1 MKGGKTA
8 PFTIRKRKCAIK
20 KEKKGICPSSLL
32 WFAWHSCDFGSFC
45 GSSRVWR
52 PEAMWQ
58 GAGELKR
65 IIKEGKMTL
74 LRFWDEPS
82 QELSQFPP
90 AAHELSSNSSS
101 CQQVYVSKCRPF
113 TWAEIHMR
121 KHRRKKHR
129 LGQITSWYLCKNT
142 PSAVLVWFIFN
153 SWLNYES
160 APLILFDQSLCC
172 STKQRN
178 NSCKCN
184 VFFSYI
190 KFFKPATGCLS
201 LVASPEMTTKASYSL
216 YEFCDH
222 HFFAC

>member
-1 MKGGKTA
+1 MFGLCKVRIKLLTKVRTCYFHQHYPKRYFNKMKGRKVV
-8 PFTIRKRKCAIK
+8 PFIILKRKCY
-20 KEKKGICPSSLL
+20 KERKKGICPSSLL
-32 WFAWHSCDFGSFC
+32 RFAWHSR
-45 GSSRVWR
+45 RVWR

-113 TWAEIHMR
+113 TRAEIHMR
-121 KHRRKKHR
+121 KHRWKKHR
-129 LGQITSWYLCKNT
+129 QGQIISWYLCKNT
-142 PSAVLVWFIFN
+142 PSTVLVWFIFN

-160 APLILFDQSLCC
+160 APLILFDHSLCC

-184 VFFSYI
+184 VFFFYI
-190 KFFKPATGCLS
+190 QFLNPPRAVC
-201 LVASPEMTTKASYSL
+201 PW
-216 YEFCDH
+216 
-222 HFFAC
+222 